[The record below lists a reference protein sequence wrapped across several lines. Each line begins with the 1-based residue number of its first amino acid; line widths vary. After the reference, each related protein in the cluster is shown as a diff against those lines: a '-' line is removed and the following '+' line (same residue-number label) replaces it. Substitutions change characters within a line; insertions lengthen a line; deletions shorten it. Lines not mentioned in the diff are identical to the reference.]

1 MGAMCFRLI
10 ISAVVC
16 ILAAGCATTPPA
28 RPASTANH
36 RIECAFVLHK
46 LGYCGPAAL
55 EVVFKYYGIDRD
67 QYEIADK
74 IYRRSIR
81 GTLKQDM
88 VKYAR
93 KEGLEVTEGPSD
105 LDSVKR
111 YVDSDTPVI
120 AFINLGPRFLWR
132 GHFIVIVGYDDAREV
147 VISHTGFNAY
157 EAIRYKRFKKKWRN
171 NWIMAAKPKAPPD

>member
-1 MGAMCFRLI
+1 MRFRLFI
-10 ISAVVC
+10 LVVVC
-16 ILAAGCATTPPA
+16 ALASGCVTAPPV
-28 RPASTANH
+28 RPASTSSH
-36 RIECAFVLHK
+36 LIECSFVMHK

-55 EVVFKYYGIDRD
+55 EVVFNYYGIERN

-81 GTLKQDM
+81 GTFKQDM

-93 KEGLEVTEGPSD
+93 KEGFEITEGPSD
-105 LDSVKR
+105 LDSVKK
-111 YVDSDTPVI
+111 YIDSDTPVI
-120 AFINLGPRFLWR
+120 AFINLGPKFLWR
-132 GHFIVIVGYDDAREV
+132 GHFIVIVGYDDAREA

-171 NWIMAAKPKAPPD
+171 NWIMTVKPPPA